1 MQFETDQEAFWAGNF
16 GTEYIARN
24 NSQQLLAANLNL
36 FSKALRTAAPI
47 KSCLE
52 FGANIGLNLKS
63 LSLLYPGIELSAVEI
78 NAAAVSELSKLI
90 KLEDIFQGSILDFSP
105 NKQVDLAL
113 VKGVLIHINPEKLPA
128 VYDSIVSASSRYV
141 LVAEYYNPVP
151 VSIAYRGHT
160 DRLFK
165 RDFAGEIMERHP
177 ELRLIDYGFCYRRDP
192 AFPQDDIS
200 WFLMERR

>member
-1 MQFETDQEAFWAGNF
+1 MQFETDQEKFWAGNF

-24 NSQQLLAANLNL
+24 NSQKLLAANLHF

-78 NAAAVSELSKLI
+78 NADAVSELSKLI
-90 KLEDIFQGSILDFSP
+90 KLKDIFRGSILDFTPSR
-105 NKQVDLAL
+105 QFDLTV
-113 VKGVLIHINPEKLPA
+113 VKGVLIHINPEKLSV
-128 VYDSIVSASSRYV
+128 VYDSIVRASNRYV

-151 VSIAYRGHT
+151 VSIPYRGHT

-165 RDFAGEIMERHP
+165 RDFAGEIMDRHP

-192 AFPQDDIS
+192 AFPQDDIN
-200 WFLMERR
+200 WFLMEK

>member
-1 MQFETDQEAFWAGNF
+1 MQFETDQEKFWAGNF

-24 NSQQLLAANLNL
+24 NSQKLLGANLHF

-78 NAAAVSELSKLI
+78 NADAVSQLSKLI
-90 KLEDIFQGSILDFSP
+90 KLEDIFRGSILDFTPSR
-105 NKQVDLAL
+105 QFDLTV
-113 VKGVLIHINPEKLPA
+113 VKGVLIHINPEKLSV
-128 VYDSIVSASSRYV
+128 VYDSIVRASNRYV
-141 LVAEYYNPVP
+141 LVAEYYNPFP
-151 VSIAYRGHT
+151 VSIPYRGHT

-165 RDFAGEIMERHP
+165 RDFAGEIMDRHP

-192 AFPQDDIS
+192 AFPQDDIN
-200 WFLMERR
+200 WFLMEK